1 LADINTTFHIHRF
14 LVESISNLIDERYS
28 SLWNE
33 TNPLGNDFIRLLTS
47 LQHLTMILAQVLI
60 NDCEQFPGCSFH
72 VYTQNI
78 NQTIQILNRH
88 DFNLFSYE
96 NQQTNTKISF
106 TNTKKNL
113 NRTTWI
119 YDEKHNGK
127 NQLIIYI

>member
-1 LADINTTFHIHRF
+1 
-14 LVESISNLIDERYS
+14 
-28 SLWNE
+28 
-33 TNPLGNDFIRLLTS
+33 
-47 LQHLTMILAQVLI
+47 MIIAQVLI

-127 NQLIIYI
+127 NQLIIYIYIKTISLGSAWYSVSITNLRTAHLYIPNLRLGR